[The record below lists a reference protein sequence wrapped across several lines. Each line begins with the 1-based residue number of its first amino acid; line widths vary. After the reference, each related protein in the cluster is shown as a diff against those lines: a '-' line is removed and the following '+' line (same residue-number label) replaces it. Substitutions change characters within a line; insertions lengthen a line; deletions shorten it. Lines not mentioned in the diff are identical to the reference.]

1 MIFIFL
7 EGKLF
12 QADAMDVREEDLVS
26 LHSSDVCALN
36 PDTSLMP
43 QQHTLWG
50 WQQTSIHRQEASSK
64 DCPQRSL
71 RGC

>member
-12 QADAMDVREEDLVS
+12 QADAMDVREENLVL

-43 QQHTLWG
+43 QQHTHCG
-50 WQQTSIHRQEASSK
+50 DGSEPAFTGKRHRPKTAHNI
-64 DCPQRSL
+64 P
-71 RGC
+71 